1 MLKSM
6 SYQGHLQLFKI
17 AQQFSL
23 AKPINLFVSVSLA
36 RENLRECKIF
46 FSTKFQPK
54 QVYSLG
60 NGDNENKE
68 DNQIYGDV
76 LHSWQGSN
84 KANKGTTTKVFNN
97 CQIESIE
104 DCYVLYSLYTIKSK
118 ELTYVTNQKLFLHK
132 DSKLS
137 SLRLKADLLKKY

>member
-1 MLKSM
+1 M
-6 SYQGHLQLFKI
+6 QD
-17 AQQFSL
+17 
-23 AKPINLFVSVSLA
+23 
-36 RENLRECKIF
+36 F

-84 KANKGTTTKVFNN
+84 KANKGTTTKVFNS

-104 DCYVLYSLYTIKSK
+104 DCYMLYSLYTIKSK